1 MNSNSAYASALALI
15 DTDALDE
22 RLAAEGN
29 PVALY
34 KQALASGAEALAAR
48 FEEVEDG
55 RAVVELVRGRAHLI
69 DSLLRRIW
77 GTYFPDEVQIA
88 LVAVGGYGRGELH
101 PASDIDLL
109 ILLTDSAREQ
119 NQDALERFL
128 TFLWDIGLE
137 VGQSVRTLEECVSE
151 ADADITVATNLL
163 EARLL
168 TGPIDLFTA
177 MREATG
183 PDRLW
188 TGDRFFR
195 GKQQEQAERY
205 RRFGDTAYH
214 LEPHVKEGPGALR
227 DVQVVFWVAK
237 HHFGTDDVSA
247 LVECG
252 FLTDQEFNTLMLGQ
266 AFLWRV
272 RGALHLLTGRRE
284 DRLLFDY
291 QRELAQQFGY
301 TDTAKRQGVELFMQ
315 HYYRTVME
323 LERINEMLLQFFHD
337 AIFADS
343 ESDHGANR
351 QLNKRFHVTN
361 GYLAASFDGVF
372 KRYPFAL
379 LEVFLL
385 MQQHPELNGVHAE
398 TIRAIRSSL
407 YLIDDDFRCDIRCT
421 SLFQEIMRQP
431 AGITHELRRM
441 NRYGVLAAYLPVFGQ
456 IVGLMQHDLFHIYT
470 VDEHTLMVV
479 RNLRRFSV
487 PEYAGEFPSCSHIS
501 QRLPKPELLYMAGLF
516 HDIAKGRGGNHAEL
530 GALEVKAFC
539 TQHRLN
545 DYDGNL
551 ISWLVASHLVMSST
565 AQKQDLSDPDVIHRF
580 AELVGDQT
588 HLDYLYLLTV
598 GDICGTDPK
607 LWNAWKDTLL
617 SDLHTK
623 TSRALA
629 RGLTNRVNAE
639 QHVKELQ
646 IAART
651 LLESA
656 GISASDI
663 DSVWSEPDSDY
674 FLSHTAEQIAW
685 HTQVISKVS
694 IDQLP
699 LIVSRRIDATDDSEI
714 FVFDYDRDGL
724 FAISAIVLDYLNQNI
739 LQARLFSTRSGYSM
753 GSYRVSGEIRN
764 DLEKELNLTLKPR
777 LLDPDSPLEL
787 QSRALSRTLKQFSTP
802 TSVSYQLD
810 EKNHRTIL
818 ELVTTER
825 RALLAMVS
833 KIFLTRYVR
842 LQKLSVVT
850 VGTKAEDVFF
860 VTDFADQPLD
870 QPAQDSLREALIKT
884 LDKQP

>member
-1 MNSNSAYASALALI
+1 
-15 DTDALDE
+15 
-22 RLAAEGN
+22 
-29 PVALY
+29 
-34 KQALASGAEALAAR
+34 
-48 FEEVEDG
+48 
-55 RAVVELVRGRAHLI
+55 
-69 DSLLRRIW
+69 
-77 GTYFPDEVQIA
+77 
-88 LVAVGGYGRGELH
+88 
-101 PASDIDLL
+101 
-109 ILLTDSAREQ
+109 
-119 NQDALERFL
+119 
-128 TFLWDIGLE
+128 
-137 VGQSVRTLEECVSE
+137 
-151 ADADITVATNLL
+151 
-163 EARLL
+163 
-168 TGPIDLFTA
+168 
-177 MREATG
+177 
-183 PDRLW
+183 
-188 TGDRFFR
+188 
-195 GKQQEQAERY
+195 
-205 RRFGDTAYH
+205 
-214 LEPHVKEGPGALR
+214 
-227 DVQVVFWVAK
+227 
-237 HHFGTDDVSA
+237 
-247 LVECG
+247 
-252 FLTDQEFNTLMLGQ
+252 
-266 AFLWRV
+266 
-272 RGALHLLTGRRE
+272 
-284 DRLLFDY
+284 
-291 QRELAQQFGY
+291 
-301 TDTAKRQGVELFMQ
+301 
-315 HYYRTVME
+315 
-323 LERINEMLLQFFHD
+323 
-337 AIFADS
+337 
-343 ESDHGANR
+343 
-351 QLNKRFHVTN
+351 
-361 GYLAASFDGVF
+361 
-372 KRYPFAL
+372 
-379 LEVFLL
+379 
-385 MQQHPELNGVHAE
+385 
-398 TIRAIRSSL
+398 
-407 YLIDDDFRCDIRCT
+407 
-421 SLFQEIMRQP
+421 
-431 AGITHELRRM
+431 
-441 NRYGVLAAYLPVFGQ
+441 
-456 IVGLMQHDLFHIYT
+456 
-470 VDEHTLMVV
+470 MVV

-646 IAART
+646 IAARA